1 MAESGCLRD
10 ASFQNLDVSST
21 LMQGGNKLKVAGYKL
36 ITTTAAGDTTAASAL
51 TPNGVHFLAVD
62 AAGDVGTNSET
73 ITLPAAGTGLDIG
86 DFFTFVVVRASNTA
100 VGFTITTAADD
111 KIVGVCELRSVAAAA
126 IEEHITDRGAVGTAA
141 TNHLGLCGDI
151 SATGVDS
158 IVLNGSNSG
167 DVAGAAGTQI
177 TLTYV
182 GNPDGTNAMYYCT
195 GTIVTLHVASTSAGT
210 FITPA

>member
-36 ITTTAAGDTTAASAL
+36 ITTTAAGEETLASAL

-62 AAGDVGTNSET
+62 AAGDVAANNET

-86 DFFTFVVVRASNTA
+86 DFFTFVVVRASTHA
-100 VGFTITTAADD
+100 TGFTITTAAND
-111 KIVGVCELRSVAAAA
+111 KIVGVCELRSVAADAITQHAA
-126 IEEHITDRGAVGTAA
+126 KRGGATDALV
-141 TNHLGLCGDI
+141 NNLGLCGDI

-195 GTIVTLHVASTSAGT
+195 GTIVTLHLASTSQGT
-210 FITPA
+210 FA